1 MALHFLEFCSLWRSQ
16 CLLASGKAMLKIS
29 LKAAISSLTSAPEE
43 GIVVDGVGGLGND
56 HRGNG
61 YGEQRLC
68 EADDFVDRMSR
79 VHVDEVPIQ
88 GTCLSALVPGAL
100 PTPQELDHILPCKDK
115 DVDKRS
121 FQKQF

>member
-1 MALHFLEFCSLWRSQ
+1 
-16 CLLASGKAMLKIS
+16 MLKTS
-29 LKAAISSLTSAPEE
+29 LKAATSSLTSAPEE
-43 GIVVDGVGGLGND
+43 GDVGEGGGGLGID
-56 HRGNG
+56 HRASGS
-61 YGEQRLC
+61 GEQRLC
-68 EADDFVDRMSR
+68 EADDFVDMMTSR

-88 GTCLSALVPGAL
+88 GTCLSALVPGTL